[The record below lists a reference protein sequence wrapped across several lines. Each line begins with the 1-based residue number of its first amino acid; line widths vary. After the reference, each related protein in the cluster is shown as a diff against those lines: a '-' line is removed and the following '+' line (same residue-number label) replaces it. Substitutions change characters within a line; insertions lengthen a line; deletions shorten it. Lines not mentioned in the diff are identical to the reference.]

1 LGGYL
6 KSHVRPEDIPSRYGG
21 EEFTLVLPGASCDI
35 VRTRA
40 ESLRKGFRGV
50 PLDRGSGIDKG
61 QRTISLSFGVAVFPD
76 NGQSVEGLLRAAN
89 EALYRAKM
97 DGKIAWWWL
106 KAVRRRRLTPHNSR
120 FDRERRQAFN

>member
-1 LGGYL
+1 
-6 KSHVRPEDIPSRYGG
+6 
-21 EEFTLVLPGASCDI
+21 

-89 EALYRAKM
+89 EALYQAKM

-106 KAVRRRRLTPHNSR
+106 KAVRRRRLTAHNSR
-120 FDRERRQAFN
+120 LIANGGWLLTYGKRTRTQKRPLRQWP